1 MPRALITFGGCRYDL
16 DGQEVL
22 LINTPWSHKSAAER
36 RLIDDILAQ
45 LQKRQPVIVVYT
57 KFDPATGDFEPTLRV
72 ISPREWQERI
82 ESRALPRTLIQELPI
97 YEEDLLPR
105 VSG

>member
-1 MPRALITFGGCRYDL
+1 MTFGGCRYDL

-22 LINTPWSHKSAAER
+22 LIYTPWSHKSEAER
-36 RLIDDILAQ
+36 CRIDEILAR

-57 KFDPATGDFEPTLRV
+57 KIDPATGDFEPTLRV
-72 ISPREWQERI
+72 ISPRDWQERI
-82 ESRALPRTLIQELPI
+82 ESKALPRTLIQELPI

-105 VSG
+105 ASA

>member
-1 MPRALITFGGCRYDL
+1 MTFGGCRYDL

-22 LINTPWSHKSAAER
+22 LIYTPWSHKSEVER
-36 RLIDDILAQ
+36 RCIDEMLMR
-45 LQKRQPVIVVYT
+45 LQKRQPVIIVYT
-57 KFDPATGDFEPTLRV
+57 GIDPTTGDFEPTLRV
-72 ISPREWQERI
+72 ISPRDWQERI

-105 VSG
+105 ASA